1 LPGAKRLG
9 SFIQRTVTGAIYV
22 AAIIGSVFIGSFAF
36 FLLIFLA
43 NILSLKEF
51 MTMIKKMFPDFG
63 LSYRLI
69 ITGSFI
75 YLIGATAALGLIPQK
90 MMIVALIIPL
100 LLISIELFLKKE
112 KPLINL
118 SLSIFGIVYITI
130 PFVMLIFL
138 AANPYDQNTGAPLLL
153 LSFFVII
160 WVNDTFAYL
169 TGKII
174 GRHLI
179 FKRISP
185 KKTWEGTVG
194 GFVFSMAAGYIFYQ
208 TSDTLPLWQWLSLA
222 GVIVISGIFGDFAES
237 MIKRSLNIKDSGNA
251 LPGHGGFLDRF
262 DSLLFAAPAATI
274 FLYLVN

>member
-1 LPGAKRLG
+1 MG

-51 MTMIKKMFPDFG
+51 IIIAKKPVPDFDS
-63 LSYRLI
+63 SYSLI
-69 ITGSFI
+69 VMGSLV

-90 MMIVALIIPL
+90 MMIIALIIPL

-153 LSFFVII
+153 LSFFAIL

-185 KKTWEGTVG
+185 KKTWEGTAG
-194 GFVFSMAAGYIFYQ
+194 GFIFSMAAGFIFFLI
-208 TSDTLPLWQWLSLA
+208 DDNLLLWHWLSLA
-222 GVIVISGIFGDFAES
+222 GIIVISGIFGDFAES

-274 FLYLVN
+274 FLCLVN